1 MFNLPPKLSH
11 QPKTPRTQIPQLF
24 KKKKER
30 VLSSMLPL
38 RILPNSTQIKQLL
51 NRQPPLPLLLS
62 KLRMPQQCNQMVLC
76 INQLEPFSQTAL
88 LLEVSTTT
96 LREDEML
103 EERKKERHSQ
113 REFKYYL
120 RNNPVN

>member
-11 QPKTPRTQIPQLF
+11 QPRTPRTQIPQLF

-30 VLSSMLPL
+30 VLSLMLPL

-51 NRQPPLPLLLS
+51 NRQPPLPLLL
-62 KLRMPQQCNQMVLC
+62 QQCNQMVLC